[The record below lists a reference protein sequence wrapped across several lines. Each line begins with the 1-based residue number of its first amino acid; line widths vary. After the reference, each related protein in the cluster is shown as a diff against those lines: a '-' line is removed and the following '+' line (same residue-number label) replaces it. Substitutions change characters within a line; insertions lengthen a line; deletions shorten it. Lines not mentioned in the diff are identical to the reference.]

1 MPNLSKSSITFEGP
15 FFKGKPDEQVR
26 KNLTDAVHQLTEEG
40 QRLVQEG
47 VKPQH
52 PTGYTRSHV
61 EGKYYNQGRPLGSLY
76 GKVRME
82 PGLSRPPDSTGGRRP
97 YIVASVLE
105 SGRSGGTRGISV
117 SMSSRGTRVRETRKQ
132 GAKRQAALW
141 MFRNATRILQQR
153 ADQIRADVMTKG
165 ID

>member
-1 MPNLSKSSITFEGP
+1 MPELPSIHFSGP
-15 FFKGKPDEQVR
+15 FFEGKPDEKMR
-26 KNLTDAVHQLTEEG
+26 KNVTDAVHRLTEEG
-40 QRLVQEG
+40 KALVQEG

-61 EGKYYNQGRPLGSLY
+61 EGKYYNAGRPLGSLY

-82 PGLSRPPDSTGGRRP
+82 PGLTRLPDSTGGRRP
-97 YIVASVLE
+97 YIIAAVLE

-117 SMSSRGTRVRETRKQ
+117 TMSSRGTRARSTWKQ

-141 MFRNATRILQQR
+141 MFRNAARVLQQH
-153 ADQIRADVMTKG
+153 ADAIRADLLTKG